1 MHASALSKHYL
12 ELARKPVNDSNFAGD
27 DIRYSSEFE
36 LLEAELAKAGALHQ
50 TTGID
55 WQKVRE
61 GSEVLLASLSK
72 DLRAAAWLTWSLFQR
87 ESFAGLQAGL
97 SLLQY
102 LCSNH
107 WAELHPR
114 KPRTRAAAINWL
126 LPRLEQTF
134 SEDVPVGEQLPLF
147 RSLAEQLHAL
157 EQCLSGHLGEDAP
170 LLLPLCRQL
179 DGMVKRA
186 SQGQAQP
193 GTVGAAIAQVKQV
206 ASQVFAPGSPIENDK
221 EALKAVRNLQEQARP
236 LTAWWLKQR
245 TSDLRPLRLA
255 RTLLWLSIDSLPE
268 HNSEQITAL
277 RGVPADGQRL
287 AWECLQELDAAQAMR
302 EVEIQLALF
311 LQRVPRL
318 EELCFHDGTPFA
330 DAETRAWI
338 SGQVMPHVQPTTA
351 ARQEEPP
358 VAGTLQPSWELA
370 LQEAVPLLRK
380 DGLKP
385 AVQQLKQGL
394 ARARGGRERFF
405 WQLSLARLCYQAKK
419 YELAKTQLEA
429 LDQQLEAS
437 GLGSWEPDLALE
449 VLRLLHSC
457 CELLP
462 QNHAVRESKD
472 EIYRRL
478 CHLDLEVVLD

>member
-1 MHASALSKHYL
+1 MHASALSQHYL

-36 LLEAELAKAGALHQ
+36 SLEAELAKAGALHQ

-61 GSEVLLASLSK
+61 GSELLLASLSK

-97 SLLQY
+97 NLLQY

-107 WAELHPR
+107 WNELHPR

-157 EQCLSGHLGEDAP
+157 EQSLSDHLGEDAP

-186 SQGQAQP
+186 SSGQAQP

-277 RGVPADGQRL
+277 RGVPADKLASYRERFAQGQYADLLVDLENSTARAPFWLDGQRL
-287 AWECLQELDAAQAMR
+287 AWECLQELDAAQACAR
-302 EVEIQLALF
+302 WRSSLHCSCNAY
-311 LQRVPRL
+311 RVWKSCTFTTAPRSPTPKPAPGSAARSCPMYSQPRRL
-318 EELCFHDGTPFA
+318 DRKNHLPPAPCNRVGSSRCRKLCRYCARTASNPPYNSSN
-330 DAETRAWI
+330 RAWRAPEVAASVS
-338 SGQVMPHVQPTTA
+338 SG
-351 ARQEEPP
+351 
-358 VAGTLQPSWELA
+358 S
-370 LQEAVPLLRK
+370 
-380 DGLKP
+380 
-385 AVQQLKQGL
+385 
-394 ARARGGRERFF
+394 
-405 WQLSLARLCYQAKK
+405 
-419 YELAKTQLEA
+419 
-429 LDQQLEAS
+429 
-437 GLGSWEPDLALE
+437 
-449 VLRLLHSC
+449 
-457 CELLP
+457 
-462 QNHAVRESKD
+462 
-472 EIYRRL
+472 
-478 CHLDLEVVLD
+478 